1 MKPQKPKKPSKNG
14 PEPSRQKRTYYQIY
28 QKYDDE
34 EYFFVSDFSEE
45 KLEELVEKCNCA
57 QVYAR
62 IDKAMI
68 KKIES
73 SFSKAVDYW
82 IEIDSGYDCLM
93 QLVVIEDIP
102 ENEYADLYKKWQKR
116 FDIYERDLKVYEKK
130 LKEWEEGQKEKRLNK
145 LKEQVAKLESRN

>member
-1 MKPQKPKKPSKNG
+1 
-14 PEPSRQKRTYYQIY
+14 
-28 QKYDDE
+28 
-34 EYFFVSDFSEE
+34 
-45 KLEELVEKCNCA
+45 
-57 QVYAR
+57 
-62 IDKAMI
+62 MI